1 MVMLASRRQRCLA
14 QLPRLAISQWTLPGA
29 VLTMNWS
36 YYLVGVAA
44 VLLLVAYR
52 LHGGLYRKD
61 TPRDERLN
69 RLIDERVDRLD
80 LKRDKKHEPSEL

>member
-1 MVMLASRRQRCLA
+1 MMD
-14 QLPRLAISQWTLPGA
+14 
-29 VLTMNWS
+29 WS
-36 YYLVGVAA
+36 YYLVGVAV

-61 TPRDERLN
+61 TLRNERLN
-69 RLIDERVDRLD
+69 RLIDERVDSLD

>member
-1 MVMLASRRQRCLA
+1 M
-14 QLPRLAISQWTLPGA
+14 
-29 VLTMNWS
+29 MNWS
-36 YYLVGVAA
+36 YYLVGVAV

-61 TPRDERLN
+61 TLRDERLN

-80 LKRDKKHEPSEL
+80 LKRDKNHAPSEL

>member
-1 MVMLASRRQRCLA
+1 MMD
-14 QLPRLAISQWTLPGA
+14 
-29 VLTMNWS
+29 WS
-36 YYLVGVAA
+36 YYLVGVAV

-61 TPRDERLN
+61 TPRNERLN